1 MSDVRPY
8 TDEFLAAY
16 FDDHLLYEIQMFV
29 RSNKFLTDDAN
40 RFQCESHDEQFGVN
54 MLIEVF
60 AIHLRN
66 LVGFFYGDLGRMKP
80 DDVLAVDYCRHREWQ
95 TQRPPK
101 SESLKAA
108 EKRANKQVAHLTT
121 RRHVGDHPDKRWY
134 VPALNDE
141 MRAIFR
147 IFLSIADAN
156 RLGPIAKNE
165 RSWYPP
171 GKA

>member
-1 MSDVRPY
+1 MRDVRPY

-29 RSNKFLTDDAN
+29 GSNKFLTGDAH
-40 RFQCESHDEQFGVN
+40 RIQCEADDEQFVVN
-54 MLIEVF
+54 MLVEVF
-60 AIHLRN
+60 AIHFRN
-66 LVGFFYGDLGRMKP
+66 LLGFFYGDLGRVKP
-80 DDVLAVDYCRHREWQ
+80 DDVLAVDYCEHRAWE
-95 TQRPPK
+95 THRPPK

-121 RRHVGDHPDKRWY
+121 LRHVGDHPDKRWY

-147 IFLSIADAN
+147 KFLSIADTKK
-156 RLGPIAKNE
+156 LGPSAKNE

-171 GKA
+171 GNA